1 MITYIVNNYYKIVHV
16 KTWGIVSGNHH
27 LVTVPGHQYLFIW
40 QIMVWLEGRVESHC
54 RLKDTERLS
63 VSSVLKC
70 NHRQILKTHLYL
82 WGSLLISHAQTLPH
96 PTNNVECVY
105 SGFFPSF
112 NFVQGGERA
121 DSKIFSK
128 TWTVFVV
135 VVVVVKT
142 PRNCRKSGLLH
153 HYPKD
158 FYLEL

>member
-27 LVTVPGHQYLFIW
+27 LVTVPGHQYLFTW
-40 QIMVWLEGRVESHC
+40 QIMVW

-70 NHRQILKTHLYL
+70 NHGQILKTHLYL

-96 PTNNVECVY
+96 PTNNVEFVY
-105 SGFFPSF
+105 RGFFPSF

-128 TWTVFVV
+128 TWTVFF